1 MDDSENI
8 CPASFLKLANGK
20 DTVLDT
26 LRKYL
31 TPDQSDK
38 EMFGEVFTPLELV
51 CDMLS
56 KLPKSVWKNKDLK
69 WLDPANG
76 IGNFPVI
83 VYYKLM
89 STLESVMPDKEERSI
104 HIIENMLFMVE
115 LNPINVAL
123 CKKVFKMLDDKA
135 TPNIYRGDFL
145 EGREDMHKLNEKDKQ
160 KKSLPIEFD
169 IIIGNPPYNKGGV
182 KSGNGKHAGQDSKT
196 IWPNFI
202 DASFSLLVEKGWLI
216 FITPLSWLKK
226 SHPKHIPLLEKYIVW
241 LQLWDNSRSKDSINA
256 DIPLSMYV
264 LQNTINVKK
273 QPTVIISD
281 MKRAHIKSKSFEY
294 LNPSESIPLAYH
306 SIFEKLHSYITK
318 NKLQLEIQTKTMK
331 ETGPEFLL
339 PDGYKKEKKGTFS
352 VKTYRIKDGFIVQ
365 KSTQNHPDALSNK
378 LIFANMSSFNG
389 AFIDKGYL
397 GLSSNKLFYI
407 LGDRL
412 EWLLKLF
419 SFPITSIIASFTKY
433 NQDFLDR
440 EAFSF
445 IPDIRKLGHEV
456 SEDELYELIGL
467 TKDEI
472 KQIQSFSKKEQVPE
486 EHDENEGKRK
496 RKSHIKKSE
505 KNRKSKRKHKRT
517 DSTRSK
523 QELKSRETFRRSMRK
538 K

>member
-1 MDDSENI
+1 MDESENI
-8 CPASFLKLANGK
+8 CPSSFLKLANDK

-123 CKKVFKMLDDKA
+123 CKKVFKMLDANAK
-135 TPNIYRGDFL
+135 PNIYRGDFL
-145 EGREDMHKLNEKDKQ
+145 EGREDMHILKEKDKE
-160 KKSLPIEFD
+160 KKSLPREFD
-169 IIIGNPPYNKGGV
+169 IIIGNPPYNTGGV

-196 IWPNFI
+196 IWPDFI
-202 DASFSLLVEKGWLI
+202 DGAFSLLVEKGWLL
-216 FITPLSWLKK
+216 FITPLSWLRK
-226 SHPKHIPLLEKYIVW
+226 SHPNHNQLLEKHIVW
-241 LQLWDNSRSKDSINA
+241 LQLWDNINA
-256 DIPLSMYV
+256 LKEINAKIPLSMYV
-264 LQNTINVKK
+264 LQNTLNVKK
-273 QPTVIISD
+273 NRTQVVSN
-281 MKRAHIKSKSFEY
+281 IKSTNTKTDSLVY
-294 LNPSESIPLAYH
+294 LDPSESIPLAYH

-318 NKLQLEIQTKTMK
+318 NKLELEVNTKTLK
-331 ETGPEFLL
+331 EKTAKFPL
-339 PDGYKKEKKGTFS
+339 PDDYKKEKKGTFS
-352 VKTYRIKDGFIVQ
+352 VKTYRIKEGLIVQ
-365 KSTQNHPDALSNK
+365 RSTQKHPDALSNK

-389 AFIDKGYL
+389 AFIDNGYL

-440 EAFSF
+440 EAFTF

-456 SEDELYELIGL
+456 SEDELYELIGFN
-467 TKDEI
+467 KEEI
-472 KQIQSFSKKEQVPE
+472 KQIKSFSKNISE
-486 EHDENEGKRK
+486 EEKEGKRK
-496 RKSHIKKSE
+496 SKSIKVK
-505 KNRKSKRKHKRT
+505 RKSKRTKYITTSKSKR
-517 DSTRSK
+517 
-523 QELKSRETFRRSMRK
+523 ELKSREKFRRSMRK
-538 K
+538 KI